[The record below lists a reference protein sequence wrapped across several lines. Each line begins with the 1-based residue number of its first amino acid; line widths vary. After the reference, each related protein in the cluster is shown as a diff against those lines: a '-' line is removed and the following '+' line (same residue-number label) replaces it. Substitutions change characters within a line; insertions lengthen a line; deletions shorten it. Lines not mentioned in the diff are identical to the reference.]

1 MNTEKCKEW
10 EKERRSPNPKNPLTN
25 RKIKKDGPKYKE
37 LDRDCDDLIVD
48 INSVCMKW
56 LKDNHSDLYSQLG
69 KKQPR
74 KVQPKKSPKSPKKSP
89 RGPKNHKDNEPPPAV
104 IQSVA
109 LVPSPVPIDL
119 LTETD
124 DSDDLGPNSQQFYTI
139 EDRKRYGDA
148 IKDYFSS
155 VVIADGKAC
164 MTQNKSLLK
173 YVSNHKLLGYGSF
186 GNVYGVTV
194 PKTNLSVAIKEGR
207 ISASELRK
215 AMVKQYPLEYLFN
228 KLINDLIDDK
238 FCPNFSYTF
247 AIFFCDKC
255 TLNEFDKKPIKT
267 QCSETIVELFDF
279 TLDKLKDLRDEV
291 ILSILFQVL
300 FAIACIQLEYG
311 MFHNDIKKE
320 NILVKVIPNGGY
332 WEYNLNGAT
341 YRVPNYGYM
350 VALNDFGVSLA
361 FHPNVSNKDYGRRQA
376 KVVRDYNTNE
386 YYFEPFTTQFY
397 PSVSKTGKVTSI
409 PSYVRGGQTWNHFYK
424 NFDSKPSIPIELKDL
439 SQFPVYYFNYDIID
453 AIYMIVGG
461 KRTLQPG
468 SHYAMK
474 VSKNIHKLLKDYYL
488 VKPTMVWPRD
498 RVDLFLASH
507 TIMKLFPFYLN
518 SNLSGPRIE
527 EYYL

>member
-1 MNTEKCKEW
+1 
-10 EKERRSPNPKNPLTN
+10 
-25 RKIKKDGPKYKE
+25 
-37 LDRDCDDLIVD
+37 
-48 INSVCMKW
+48 MKW

-74 KVQPKKSPKSPKKSP
+74 KVQPPAKKSPIS
-89 RGPKNHKDNEPPPAV
+89 PKNHKDNEPPPVA

-119 LTETD
+119 LTE
-124 DSDDLGPNSQQFYTI
+124 DSDDLGPNSQFYYTI
-139 EDRKRYGDA
+139 E
-148 IKDYFSS
+148 YFSS

-207 ISASELRK
+207 ISSSELRK

-228 KLINDLIDDK
+228 KLINDIIDNK

-255 TLNEFDKKPIKT
+255 TLNEFDKKPIQT

-311 MFHNDIKKE
+311 MFHNV
-320 NILVKVIPNGGY
+320 LP
-332 WEYNLNGAT
+332 
-341 YRVPNYGYM
+341 YRSS
-350 VALNDFGVSLA
+350 DF
-361 FHPNVSNKDYGRRQA
+361 
-376 KVVRDYNTNE
+376 
-386 YYFEPFTTQFY
+386 
-397 PSVSKTGKVTSI
+397 
-409 PSYVRGGQTWNHFYK
+409 
-424 NFDSKPSIPIELKDL
+424 
-439 SQFPVYYFNYDIID
+439 
-453 AIYMIVGG
+453 
-461 KRTLQPG
+461 
-468 SHYAMK
+468 
-474 VSKNIHKLLKDYYL
+474 
-488 VKPTMVWPRD
+488 
-498 RVDLFLASH
+498 
-507 TIMKLFPFYLN
+507 
-518 SNLSGPRIE
+518 
-527 EYYL
+527 

>member
-10 EKERRSPNPKNPLTN
+10 EKERRSPTPKNPLTN

-37 LDRDCDDLIVD
+37 LDRDCVDLIVD
-48 INSVCMKW
+48 INAVCMKW
-56 LKDNHSDLYSQLG
+56 LKNNHSDLYSQPG
-69 KKQPR
+69 KKQPQ
-74 KVQPKKSPKSPKKSP
+74 KVQPAKKSPKVV
-89 RGPKNHKDNEPPPAV
+89 KNHKDDEPPPVA

-109 LVPSPVPIDL
+109 LVPSPVSVDL
-119 LTETD
+119 LTD
-124 DSDDLGPNSQQFYTI
+124 DSDNLGPNSQQFYTI
-139 EDRKRYGDA
+139 DDRKRRGET
-148 IKDYFSS
+148 IKYYFSS

-164 MTQNKSLLK
+164 VTQNKSLLK

-186 GNVYGVTV
+186 GNVYGVTI
-194 PKTNLSVAIKEGR
+194 PNANPPLTAAIKEGR

-215 AMVKQYPLEYLFN
+215 AMVKQYPIEYLFN
-228 KLINDLIDDK
+228 KLINDLIDNK
-238 FCPNFSYTF
+238 FCPNFSYTY

-255 TLNEFDKKPIKT
+255 TLNEFDKKPIQT

-300 FAIACIQLEYG
+300 FAVACIQLEYG

-320 NILVKVIPNGGY
+320 NILVKVIPSGGY
-332 WEYNLNGAT
+332 WEYHLSDTGET

-361 FHPNVSNKDYGRRQA
+361 FHPRISNKDYGRRQA
-376 KVVRDYNTNE
+376 KVVFDYNTNE

-409 PSYVRGGQTWNHFYK
+409 PSYVRSGQTWNHFYK
-424 NFDSKPSIPIELKDL
+424 NFDSKPSIPVELNDL
-439 SQFPVYYFNYDIID
+439 SHFPAYYFNYDIVD
-453 AIYMIVGG
+453 TIYMFIGG

-468 SHYAMK
+468 NHYAMK

-507 TIMKLFPFYLN
+507 TIRKLFSFYVD
-518 SNLSGPRIE
+518 SNLPGPLIE
-527 EYYL
+527 RYYF